1 MGQVTLLSG
10 ARTTRL
16 FQFRWSVNNDFPLVS
31 DQIYLTFD
39 RPRGSSPVSS
49 PEVRR
54 EAVKRFP
61 SFRFFRTL
69 KHNNNMIRNPFKI
82 TINKKGQDYT
92 AFFHALSETQKNPD
106 HLALYMI
113 PPTGAFF
120 EDPETVKKELQKAGF
135 IKVSYMY
142 TDEAEVDVIVFRAR
156 REDIRDIVTGEE
168 KNLVRISKEN
178 LQSH

>member
-1 MGQVTLLSG
+1 MT
-10 ARTTRL
+10 
-16 FQFRWSVNNDFPLVS
+16 
-31 DQIYLTFD
+31 
-39 RPRGSSPVSS
+39 
-49 PEVRR
+49 
-54 EAVKRFP
+54 
-61 SFRFFRTL
+61 
-69 KHNNNMIRNPFKI
+69 RNPFKI
-82 TINKKGQDYT
+82 TIEKRGKSYT
-92 AFFHALSETQKNPD
+92 ANFHALSENQKNPD

-120 EDPETVKKELQKAGF
+120 EDPEAVKKFLQKAGF

-178 LQSH
+178 LQLY

>member
-1 MGQVTLLSG
+1 MT
-10 ARTTRL
+10 
-16 FQFRWSVNNDFPLVS
+16 
-31 DQIYLTFD
+31 
-39 RPRGSSPVSS
+39 
-49 PEVRR
+49 
-54 EAVKRFP
+54 
-61 SFRFFRTL
+61 
-69 KHNNNMIRNPFKI
+69 RNPFNI
-82 TINKKGQDYT
+82 TIEKKGKFYT
-92 AFFHALSETQKNPD
+92 ANFHALAETQKNPD

-120 EDPETVKKELQKAGF
+120 QYPEAVKKFLQRAGF

-178 LQSH
+178 LQLH